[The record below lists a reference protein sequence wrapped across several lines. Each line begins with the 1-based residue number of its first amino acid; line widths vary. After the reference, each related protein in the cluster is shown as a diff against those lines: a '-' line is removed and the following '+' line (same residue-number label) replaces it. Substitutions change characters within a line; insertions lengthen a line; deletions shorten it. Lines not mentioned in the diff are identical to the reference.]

1 MDATRTDRPA
11 QDLRILVVEDHDDT
25 AASLSML
32 LRLNGYEVEVAIDG
46 PSALEA
52 VKASTPDVVL
62 LDIGLPKMNGW
73 LVAKQIRKQDVWK
86 RPLLVAVTGYGT
98 QADRLRSQEAGIDL
112 HLVKPVE
119 PRALEDLLKR
129 FEAIVIDTP
138 APRCRVMHSV
148 SSAAQE

>member
-32 LRLNGYEVEVAIDG
+32 LRLNGYEVEVAVDG

-52 VKASTPDVVL
+52 VKDSSPDVVL

-73 LVAKQIRKQDVWK
+73 LVAKQIREQDVWK

-119 PRALEDLLKR
+119 PGALEDLLKR
-129 FEAIVIDTP
+129 FEGIVIDTP
-138 APRCRVMHSV
+138 ESRCGVMHSV

>member
-1 MDATRTDRPA
+1 MDATHTDRPA

-32 LRLNGYEVEVAIDG
+32 LHLNGYEVEVAIDG

-52 VKASTPDVVL
+52 VKASAPDVVL

-73 LVAKQIRKQDVWK
+73 LVAKQIREHDVWQ

-98 QADRLRSQEAGIDL
+98 QADRLRSQQAGIDL

-119 PRALEDLLKR
+119 PHALEDLLKR
-129 FEAIVIDTP
+129 FEGIVIDTP
-138 APRCRVMHSV
+138 EPRCRVLHSV
-148 SSAAQE
+148 SSGAEE